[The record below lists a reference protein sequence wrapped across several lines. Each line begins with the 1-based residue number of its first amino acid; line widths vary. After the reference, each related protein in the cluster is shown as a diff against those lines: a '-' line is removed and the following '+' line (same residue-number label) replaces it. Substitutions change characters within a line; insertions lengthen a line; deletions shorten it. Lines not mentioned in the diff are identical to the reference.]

1 MSGKIQKIMS
11 RVAFPLNRYNNQLV
25 HDVYNEAGQIDM
37 KSSYLEME
45 LTLDN
50 VTNYHNIVLG
60 QDGLYYNPSCLVR
73 SAKLTEGK
81 RTLADLMY
89 VNMLSNNLEYW
100 SKGRNSVIA
109 DALTDG
115 KGHITQTSSE
125 VLSVFNNT
133 YQDTPY
139 AVVRCP
145 LSLLFPG
152 HIGNSDL
159 LSQSEDMQFR
169 YLLEPQYNC
178 FQRVVGTNAYKG
190 QSSTVSNGYAFNG
203 VANALTII
211 PATTLGT
218 VANFTLASQVLVT
231 FTSNSVQQTVS
242 RTISFITPD
251 AGSTPGSLTLSSS
264 LDATYASSGI
274 TIKQISTNGASLT
287 FNNLTTTSSTITR
300 SNISLISSCPDLF
313 VNTKVK
319 LEYMT
324 VSASGVVATVDQY
337 VNVSS
342 IAYSSGTTISTVTLN
357 NSITVPANGVVF
369 NISLVPLY
377 TNVSDAWSLKNSH
390 MVVYRKS
397 VPIGPQ
403 SKILVS
409 EFESVNTAMVG
420 GLNRFM
426 YTAKAKQN
434 AYNVFVLT
442 PNATNLFSQRD
453 VLKDYLISVNNIPLT
468 SIYVD
473 STSAVHNDNMIKTFE
488 NSQYYKPSSLRGY
501 KDTEITAEFEPSLF
515 VGKLFHSLM
524 KGDPHVL
531 DFNEQDKDV
540 KVELVTA
547 DGTLTGQKM
556 VYIFFEK
563 WSEV

>member
-25 HDVYNEAGQIDM
+25 HDLYNEQGQIDM
-37 KSSYLEME
+37 ASSYLELE

-50 VTNYHNIVLG
+50 MTDYHNVVLG

-73 SAKLTEGK
+73 SAKLTEAN

-109 DALTDG
+109 DALTNG
-115 KGHITQTSSE
+115 KGHITQTSNE
-125 VLSVFNNT
+125 ILSVFNNT

-145 LSLLFPG
+145 LNLLYPG
-152 HIGNSDL
+152 TVGNSDL
-159 LSQSEDMQFR
+159 LPQSDDMQFR

-178 FQRVVGTNAYKG
+178 FQRVVGVDAYKG
-190 QSSTVSNGYAFNG
+190 QSSTVSDDYAFNG
-203 VANALTII
+203 VNANIATI
-211 PATTLGT
+211 PATVLGT
-218 VANFTLASQVLVT
+218 VANFTVGQQVIVEFL
-231 FTSNSVQQTVS
+231 SNSVQKCVS
-242 RTISFITPD
+242 RTVSSKVAD
-251 AGSTPGSLTLSSS
+251 AGSTPGSLTLSSA
-264 LDATYASSGI
+264 LDAANASTSINIKAIGI
-274 TIKQISTNGASLT
+274 NTASIK
-287 FNNLTTTSSTITR
+287 FNNLTASGATITLTTPA
-300 SNISLISSCPDLF
+300 SNNDLY

-319 LEYMT
+319 LEYM
-324 VSASGVVATVDQY
+324 SASADGTVATVDNY
-337 VNVSS
+337 VNISS
-342 IAYSSGTTISTVTLN
+342 IAYSSGTTISSITLN
-357 NSITVPANGVVF
+357 SNITCPTNGVVF
-369 NISLVPLY
+369 NISIVPLY
-377 TNVSDAWSLKNSH
+377 TNVTDAWSLKNSH

-397 VPIGPQ
+397 VPLSAP
-403 SKILVS
+403 SKMLVCD
-409 EFESVNTAMVG
+409 FESVNTAMVG
-420 GLNRFM
+420 GLDRFM

-442 PNATNLFSQRD
+442 PNASNLFSQRD
-453 VLKDYLISVNNIPLT
+453 VLKDYLVYVNNVPLT

-473 STSAVHNDNMIKTFE
+473 STSAVHNDNMVRTFE

-501 KDTEITAEFEPSLF
+501 KDTEIVAEFEPSLF

-524 KGDPHVL
+524 KGEPHVL

-540 KVELVTA
+540 KVELVAA
-547 DGTLTGQKM
+547 DGTVTGSKM

-563 WSEV
+563 WAEV

>member
-203 VANALTII
+203 VALNVAVI
-211 PATTLGT
+211 PATAIGT
-218 VANFTLASQVLVT
+218 VANFTAGQQVIVT
-231 FTSNSVQQTVS
+231 FTSNSVQQSVS
-242 RTISFITPD
+242 RTVTTVTAD
-251 AGSTPGSLTLSSS
+251 AGATPGSLTLSAV
-264 LDATYASSGI
+264 LDSAYATTGI
-274 TIKQISTNGASLT
+274 TIKAIGTNTASVK
-287 FNNLTTTSSTITR
+287 FNNLTTTGSTITLTTPAT
-300 SNISLISSCPDLF
+300 NADLF